1 VTRAEFIRRRAATWA
16 APLLF
21 VAAEPARARDL
32 VLDAGAPFIDAE
44 INGVRLRLKTDF
56 DHSLTI
62 RLNPEA
68 AARARLGRGK
78 GSWTEIV
85 GPIRLRGR
93 TITIPAAIAG
103 TSVQS
108 EVNWNDRQASR
119 DADGTISPHL
129 LPYDNVTIQRRRPV
143 AGEQLVSLPAALHDN
158 HGLHMPLRLGERR
171 IALRFSLVRQRSIAT
186 AAAAAVIAKHHGGM
200 LGESKSSEEI
210 VFGVARPVRPLT
222 LDRPILLGPLEVRVL
237 MARPAD
243 YRGKHDLPAIAD
255 VRAREGI
262 VVTGRR
268 PSQDPMYRVTLGLDV
283 LGRCSAVTYRRAE
296 RQLRLRCAGA

>member
-1 VTRAEFIRRRAATWA
+1 MTKAEFIRRAAAWA
-16 APLLF
+16 SLILLPGA
-21 VAAEPARARDL
+21 VPASARDL
-32 VLDAGAPFIDAE
+32 VLDAGAPFVDAE
-44 INGVRLRLKTDF
+44 INGVRLRLKADF

-68 AARARLGRGK
+68 AARAGLGRGE

-85 GPIRLRGR
+85 GPVQLRGR
-93 TITIPAAIAG
+93 TITLPAAIAG
-103 TSVQS
+103 ATVQA
-108 EVNWNDRQASR
+108 EVNWNDRSATR

-129 LPYDNVTIQRRRPV
+129 LPYDNVTIERRRPV
-143 AGEQLVSLPAALHDN
+143 AGEQLVSIPAALHDN

-171 IALRFSLVRQRSIAT
+171 IAVRLSLVRQRSIAT
-186 AAAAAVIAKHHGGM
+186 AAAAAVIAKHHGGT

-210 VFGVARPVRPLT
+210 VFGVVRPVRPLT
-222 LDRPILLGPLEVRVL
+222 LAKPILLGPVEVRVL

-243 YRGKHDLPAIAD
+243 YRGKHDLPAIGEAG
-255 VRAREGI
+255 AREGI

-268 PSQDPMYRVTLGLDV
+268 RSQDPMYRVTLGLDV
-283 LGRCSAVTYRRAE
+283 LGRCSAVTYRRLE